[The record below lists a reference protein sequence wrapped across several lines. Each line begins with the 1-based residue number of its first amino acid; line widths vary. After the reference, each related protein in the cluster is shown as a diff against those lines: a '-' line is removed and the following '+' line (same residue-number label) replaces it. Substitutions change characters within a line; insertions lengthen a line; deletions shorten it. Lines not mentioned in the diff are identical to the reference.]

1 MQPKEMYSEVC
12 HPTMEGIRKDVKENQ
27 STIVEVLNK
36 LKNGITERLTGL
48 EKRLDRVDEQIDKLY
63 GLATRLLIAI
73 IGLFG
78 SMIVG
83 LVIVIVRGITG

>member
-1 MQPKEMYSEVC
+1 MYSEVC
-12 HPTMEGIRKDVKENQ
+12 HPAMEGIRKDVKENQ
-27 STIVEVLNK
+27 SIIVEVLNK
-36 LKNGITERLTGL
+36 LKNGITERLSGL
-48 EKRLDRVDEQIDKLY
+48 EKRLDRVDEQIDKLQ